1 MIKIPENKYLN
12 LSEEHY
18 NYISD
23 YIKDSIQFY
32 INCCDIWQGKIL
44 ATEYRRNLST
54 NITEKRIYK
63 LLRVICDC
71 LPPKMKAAVFFQE
84 RYKLQNL
91 KQEFRTQIF
100 IYKSLLCELLES
112 SSTIYLKRI
121 IVGDPYEENKIMQ
134 YLAHNYKNIL
144 DSKGDCVFD
153 AKGIKKSIIYD
164 ILKNCF
170 DYDRFS
176 GKNTS
181 MSYSNT
187 WNAYELCKKLN
198 IRVCPYCNRNE
209 IVTVISSSGKYIC
222 RPELDHYMP
231 QSLFPIF
238 SVSFFNLIP
247 CCKSCNSSIKGGEY
261 LDITKYYHPYLDG
274 IEKAMFSYRP
284 LSVEAFE
291 GNPTAVEVIIKSDIG
306 NKYEDTINKFKL
318 KEVYKE
324 YNKVVADMLCK
335 RQKYSLGTIEEM
347 KKSIGIISETK
358 ENIIN
363 LLFDVCKTA
372 DIIDTPLGK
381 MKRDLVDEFYNSQ
394 IDI

>member
-121 IVGDPYEENKIMQ
+121 IVGDPYE
-134 YLAHNYKNIL
+134 
-144 DSKGDCVFD
+144 
-153 AKGIKKSIIYD
+153 
-164 ILKNCF
+164 
-170 DYDRFS
+170 
-176 GKNTS
+176 
-181 MSYSNT
+181 
-187 WNAYELCKKLN
+187 
-198 IRVCPYCNRNE
+198 
-209 IVTVISSSGKYIC
+209 
-222 RPELDHYMP
+222 
-231 QSLFPIF
+231 
-238 SVSFFNLIP
+238 
-247 CCKSCNSSIKGGEY
+247 
-261 LDITKYYHPYLDG
+261 
-274 IEKAMFSYRP
+274 
-284 LSVEAFE
+284 
-291 GNPTAVEVIIKSDIG
+291 
-306 NKYEDTINKFKL
+306 
-318 KEVYKE
+318 
-324 YNKVVADMLCK
+324 
-335 RQKYSLGTIEEM
+335 
-347 KKSIGIISETK
+347 
-358 ENIIN
+358 
-363 LLFDVCKTA
+363 
-372 DIIDTPLGK
+372 
-381 MKRDLVDEFYNSQ
+381 
-394 IDI
+394 